1 MAKFGK
7 KNHVSLNPLD
17 ANICLLGTPKVGKT
31 TLMKEVAEELVGSDG
46 YLFLEMYRENGA
58 KYIEDIVYE
67 NVPNWETFIE
77 IIDDIIDNRT
87 TDYAELKVVFIDTL
101 DNALQLAEQESIRLW
116 NKENPGKK
124 TNSINSA
131 WGGFMKGQDKACDL
145 LQEQFFRLREVGI
158 APSYIGHV
166 RTTNVTDPIT
176 LENYQQLT
184 SDVTQRYFGQIKK
197 NIDLV
202 ALAYIDREI
211 VTQRNDNGGNKKV
224 NKVESEVRKIK
235 FRDSNYAVDA
245 GGRFRYIQ
253 DECDFTPSAFITAMR
268 DALET
273 EVKSKGKSVESRK
286 EEDVKRE
293 KQKFEEVAKQNE
305 EAKSDKNQLA
315 KIVSDIIAFVSENKS
330 NTDVISVIMEA
341 CRERGYANPKEI
353 SDVNDAK
360 AILARISVRPEG
372 SPIIAV
378 YISTFLCYEDVFFC

>member
-67 NVPNWETFIE
+67 NVPDWETFIE

-87 TDYAELKVVFIDTL
+87 TDYADLKVVFIDTL
-101 DNALQLAEQESIRLW
+101 DNALQLAEHESIRLW
-116 NKENPGKK
+116 NKENPSKK

-211 VTQRNDNGGNKKV
+211 VTQRNDNKSV

-253 DECDFTPSAFITAMR
+253 DECDFTPEAFIKAMR
-268 DALET
+268 DALES
-273 EVKSKGKSVESRK
+273 EVKSKGKSLDERK
-286 EEDVKRE
+286 AEDNKRE
-293 KQKFEEVAKQNE
+293 KQKFEEVAKQNADNNNLE
-305 EAKSDKNQLA
+305 L
-315 KIVSDIIAFVSENKS
+315 IVADIVAFIAENK
-330 NTDVISVIMEA
+330 TDIETIKPVLEA
-341 CRERGYANPKEI
+341 CKERGFANPKEI
-353 SDVNDAK
+353 DNVKDAK
-360 AILARISVRPEG
+360 AILALTVM
-372 SPIIAV
+372 
-378 YISTFLCYEDVFFC
+378 